1 MERRRSLAIAGTLG
15 GLTTGTLA
23 GLVLLALTGHPSTFW
38 AWVFLLLACIAG
50 VSVTLWVSLWQA
62 VERRAEARRAEV
74 LRLVEGDLT
83 ALPSTGDSSDPELQ
97 QLALSL
103 RRAIWQVQRV
113 TASLHR
119 TSRDVEDR
127 ARSLLEAARRQGGA
141 VDRSEKA
148 VESMGESLGGAGKR
162 IGQLETFARETTSA
176 LSEMTESIEQVATTL
191 GGLNET
197 TLKLAE
203 RADALSHRASTVS
216 SEGEALVRLS
226 TQTREAVSA
235 AEGAINA
242 VRRRSDETGELAREV
257 SSMSERG
264 VALVND
270 NLRGLKRIDDTVRHA
285 ARLVDA
291 LGASS
296 TEIGRVVDVIQEIA
310 DQTNLLALNAAI
322 IASQAGESGKAFAV
336 VASEIRNLAEKSA
349 RSTREIGQK
358 VKAVRDGTAR
368 AVDLV
373 TKARDE
379 ATAGVTLGE
388 KAAQALTDIRVI
400 STRSLT
406 AVEATQSETQRLEQQ
421 GQLVAE
427 ASRQTAD
434 RVSQVVRLAQEQALW
449 GRELARQMHDMARSA
464 KGATMRAQGQVDVGR
479 ELSDSVLRLTA
490 AIDEIRAAHQ
500 VLTQGDTAI
509 GEEVA
514 EVREDARTVVRIGDA
529 LSRTVEQLSHEA
541 ETLDAEVFR
550 FKLPQPRA
558 GGSLSVGL
566 HQPLV
571 WDRTRGLDPLFIIQL
586 QLAEVSA
593 SLYSTLVRLED
604 GMVMP
609 DLAESWEADPTG
621 RRYRFSIRRGVMF
634 PDGTQLTA
642 THVKEHLER
651 LLEPTTRAPDAAL
664 FKDITGAAAFLAG
677 EAKGVSGI
685 EVLDSHTLDVRLDE
699 PRAFFLRLLALPST
713 GVTRVVQGQ
722 IMGTGPFRID
732 MAASANS
739 LVLERNPTFFKPG
752 LPLLARVE
760 FKQLPDTN
768 SAVSAFAAGDV
779 QLVSNLHAKDL
790 KGAGLEPTD
799 TSMVNT
805 PNSWF
810 LGFHAGTAPFDDVR
824 VRRALRAGLDVR
836 KTVDQFHPGAR
847 VARSLTPPNLL
858 EVDRIHEPRTDVTLS
873 RRLLIEAGHTKLRLT
888 LHYPPNRDTREEDR
902 VLFGPLLEAGLIE
915 LDHQPISSDSFW
927 EKVREGRLGVF
938 RGNWIADVADPD
950 NFLHLLLNSK
960 AQSYYGL
967 GYLNA
972 ELDRLTD
979 EARVTI
985 DPGLREQLYRKAEHL
1000 VREDCVLVPLYHER
1014 FHAIATASVQGLRL
1028 HQTPPQVR
1036 YEELWIGS

>member
-1 MERRRSLAIAGTLG
+1 MESRRTLAVAGVLG
-15 GLTTGTLA
+15 GLSTGTLV
-23 GLVLLALTGHPSTFW
+23 GLVLLALTGHPSTVTAW
-38 AWVFLLLACIAG
+38 ALLYLSSTAC
-50 VSVTLWVSLWQA
+50 VTVTLWVALWQA
-62 VERRAEARRAEV
+62 VLRRAEARRAEV
-74 LRLVEGDLT
+74 LRLVDGDLT
-83 ALPSTGDSSDPELQ
+83 ALPSTAEASDPELQ

-119 TSRDVEDR
+119 TSRDVEGR

-148 VESMGESLGGAGKR
+148 VESMGESLAGAGKR
-162 IGQLETFARETTSA
+162 IGQLETFARETTAA
-176 LSEMTESIEQVATTL
+176 LSEMTESIEQVAATL
-191 GGLNET
+191 GGLNEVA
-197 TLKLAE
+197 LKLAE
-203 RADALSHRASTVS
+203 RADASSHRAATVS
-216 SEGEALVRLS
+216 TEGEALVRLS
-226 TQTREAVSA
+226 AQTREAVAA

-257 SSMSERG
+257 TSMAERG
-264 VALVND
+264 VSLVND
-270 NLRGLKRIDDTVRHA
+270 NLRGLQRIDDTVRHA
-285 ARLVDA
+285 TRLVDA

-322 IASQAGESGKAFAV
+322 IASQAGESGKAFTV
-336 VASEIRNLAEKSA
+336 VASEIRNLSEKTA
-349 RSTREIGQK
+349 RSTREIAQK
-358 VKAVRDGTAR
+358 VKAVRDGTQR

-379 ATAGVTLGE
+379 AAAGVTLGE
-388 KAAQALTDIRVI
+388 KAAQALTDIRGI
-400 STRSLT
+400 STRSLA
-406 AVEATQSETQRLEQQ
+406 AVEATRSETQRLEQE

-427 ASRQTAD
+427 SSRQTAD

-449 GRELARQMHDMARSA
+449 GRELARQMHEMARSA
-464 KGATMRAQGQVDVGR
+464 KDATTRAQRQVEVGR
-479 ELSDSVLRLTA
+479 DLSDSVLRLTA
-490 AIDEIRAAHQ
+490 AIDEIRSAHL
-500 VLTQGDTAI
+500 VLTQGDAAI

-529 LSRTVEQLSHEA
+529 LSRTVEQLTHEA

-550 FKLPQPRA
+550 FKLPQART
-558 GGSLSVGL
+558 GGTLSVGL
-566 HQPLV
+566 HQPLE
-571 WDRTRGLDPLFIIQL
+571 WDRSRGLDPLFVIQL

-604 GMVMP
+604 GMLVP
-609 DLAESWEADPTG
+609 DLAESWESDPTG
-621 RRYRFSIRRGVMF
+621 RRYRFSLKRGVVF
-634 PDGTQLTA
+634 TDGVQLTA
-642 THVKEHLER
+642 AHVKEHLQR
-651 LLEPTTRAPDAAL
+651 LLDPTSRAPDAAL
-664 FKDITGAAAFLAG
+664 FKDIAGAKAFLSG
-677 EAKGVSGI
+677 EAKDVAGI
-685 EVLDSHTLDVRLDE
+685 EVLDSHTLDIRLEE

-713 GVTRVVQGQ
+713 GVTRVVQGRVV
-722 IMGTGPFRID
+722 GTGPFRID
-732 MAASANS
+732 DASSSTS
-739 LVLERNPTFFKPG
+739 LVLERNASFHKPG
-752 LPLLARVE
+752 LPLLGRVE
-760 FKQLPDTN
+760 FKQLPDRRA
-768 SAVSAFAAGDV
+768 AVAAFAAGEV

-790 KGAGLEPTD
+790 TGAGLEPTD

-836 KTVDQFHPGAR
+836 GVVDGFHPGAR

-858 EVDRIHEPRTDVTLS
+858 EVDRIHEPRTDVSLA
-873 RRLLIEAGHTKLRLT
+873 RRLLSEAGHTRLRIT
-888 LHYPPNRDTREEDR
+888 LPYPPDRDTRDEDR
-902 VLFGPLLEAGLIE
+902 VLFGPLLEAGLVE
-915 LDHQPISSDSFW
+915 LDHQPVHDGFW
-927 EKVREGRLGVF
+927 DKVREGRLAIF

-967 GYLNA
+967 GYKNA

-985 DPGLREQLYRKAEHL
+985 DPGLREQLYKKAETL

-1014 FHAIATASVQGLRL
+1014 FHAVATPSVQGLRL

-1036 YEELWIGS
+1036 YEELWIAT